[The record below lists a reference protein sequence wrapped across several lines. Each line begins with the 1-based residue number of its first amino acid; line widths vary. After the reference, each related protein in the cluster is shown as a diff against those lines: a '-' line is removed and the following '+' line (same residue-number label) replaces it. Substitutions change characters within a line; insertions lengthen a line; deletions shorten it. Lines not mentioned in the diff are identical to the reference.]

1 MSQSKFALPR
11 NGFTFKRFF
20 VAHDR
25 CAMKVGTD
33 GILLG
38 AWAPIAGVKHVLDIG
53 AGSGLLALML
63 AQRTGDDVHVEA
75 VELDEE
81 AAAQARENALASPWA
96 SRIEVWQA
104 DIHQWQPSQTRR
116 YELIISNPPFFAE
129 GVPCATSQREQAR
142 YTTTLDHASL
152 LTCAAEHITE
162 EGFFC
167 VVLPVDIGNA
177 FIERARA
184 MGWHLRLRT
193 DVAETELRPPHRVLL
208 AFSPTALLRSALG
221 MAIVMM
227 LMGMAQNIWQFLL
240 LRALLGLLGGFIP
253 NANALIATQ
262 IPRHK
267 SGWALGTLSTG
278 AVSGALLGPLAGGFL
293 ADHWGLRTVF
303 FMTAAVLFIC
313 FLFTLFLIRENFV
326 PIARKEMLSAREVF
340 SSLQNPKLVL
350 SLFVTSLIIQVAT
363 GSIAP
368 ILTLYV
374 RDLAGNV
381 SNIAFISG
389 MIASVPGIAALMSAP
404 RLGKLGDRIG
414 PEKILIVALI
424 ISVLLLIPMS
434 FVQTPLQL
442 GILRFLLGAADGA
455 LLPAVQTLLVYN
467 STSQIS
473 GRIFSYN
480 QSFRDIGNV
489 TGPLIGA
496 SVSANYGFRAVFLV
510 TAGVVLFNA
519 IYSTLSLRRP
529 AADTSHSVN

>member
-1 MSQSKFALPR
+1 MSSADTPINWKRNLTVTWLGCFLTGAAFSLVMPFLPLYVEQLGVTGHSAL
-11 NGFTFKRFF
+11 N
-20 VAHDR
+20 
-25 CAMKVGTD
+25 M
-33 GILLG
+33 
-38 AWAPIAGVKHVLDIG
+38 W
-53 AGSGLLALML
+53 SGLVFSITFLFS
-63 AQRTGDDVHVEA
+63 A
-75 VELDEE
+75 V
-81 AAAQARENALASPWA
+81 ASPFWGGL
-96 SRIEVWQA
+96 A
-104 DIHQWQPSQTRR
+104 DRKGRKI
-116 YELIISNPPFFAE
+116 
-129 GVPCATSQREQAR
+129 
-142 YTTTLDHASL
+142 
-152 LTCAAEHITE
+152 
-162 EGFFC
+162 
-167 VVLPVDIGNA
+167 
-177 FIERARA
+177 
-184 MGWHLRLRT
+184 M
-193 DVAETELRPPHRVLL
+193 
-208 AFSPTALLRSALG
+208 LLRSALG
-221 MAIVMM
+221 MAIVML
-227 LMGMAQNIWQFLL
+227 LMGLAQNIWQFLI

-303 FMTAAVLFIC
+303 FMTASVLFIC

-326 PIARKEMLSAREVF
+326 AVSKKEMLSAKDVF
-340 SSLQNPKLVL
+340 SSLKSPKLVL

-389 MIASVPGIAALMSAP
+389 MIASVPGI
-404 RLGKLGDRIG
+404 
-414 PEKILIVALI
+414 VALV

-510 TAGVVLFNA
+510 TAFVVLFNA
-519 IYSTLSLRRP
+519 VYSTLTLGRVRRQRATDNP
-529 AADTSHSVN
+529 GSGNHSVN